1 MKNETEIESQD
12 MNIDNNFFNSR
23 PKMERLFLL

>member
-12 MNIDNNFFNSR
+12 MNIDNKFVNSR
-23 PKMERLFLL
+23 PKMEPHLLL

>member
-12 MNIDNNFFNSR
+12 MNIDNKFVKSR
-23 PKMERLFLL
+23 TKMEPHLLL